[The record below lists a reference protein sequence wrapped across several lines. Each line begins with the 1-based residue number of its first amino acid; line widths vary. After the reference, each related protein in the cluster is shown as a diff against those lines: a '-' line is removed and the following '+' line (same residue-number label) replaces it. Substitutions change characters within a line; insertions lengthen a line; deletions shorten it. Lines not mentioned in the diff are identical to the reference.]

1 MGWDLGGDAGAHEAG
16 SWALKRSEV
25 GLREGRWL
33 VLKRHTL
40 CPRMSRGEGV
50 GVRGFGD
57 GLARWMR
64 PGGWWECCV
73 FFYTEGWGGV
83 SLSLLPGESWT
94 LSCPMSTL
102 TRPPRPWRWSGPSWA
117 YSLWRLS
124 HPPASAQGSVG
135 GSTVQGLRQGA
146 SGAVVRWGGQTVQ
159 GPRRGGCAGKTGVR
173 GLVKDAALLPV
184 GLEGQGVA
192 EPLRDP
198 GSSPQESELGDRWW
212 AVGGGAGVS
221 RKMGGCRAARK

>member
-40 CPRMSRGEGV
+40 CARMCRGEGV

-83 SLSLLPGESWT
+83 SLSLLPGEPGLPAGMCWAGGAHPT
-94 LSCPMSTL
+94 L
-102 TRPPRPWRWSGPSWA
+102 W
-117 YSLWRLS
+117 
-124 HPPASAQGSVG
+124 
-135 GSTVQGLRQGA
+135 A
-146 SGAVVRWGGQTVQ
+146 SGSIYI
-159 GPRRGGCAGKTGVR
+159 
-173 GLVKDAALLPV
+173 
-184 GLEGQGVA
+184 
-192 EPLRDP
+192 
-198 GSSPQESELGDRWW
+198 GSSGFHSRGIWLLHPSRT
-212 AVGGGAGVS
+212 AVPAGA
-221 RKMGGCRAARK
+221 RAQK

>member
-1 MGWDLGGDAGAHEAG
+1 M
-16 SWALKRSEV
+16 
-25 GLREGRWL
+25 

-212 AVGGGAGVS
+212 TVGGGAGVS